1 MLKGKTKIDLTD
13 IHTGEIETIEEENM
27 VTNALQYIF
36 NPLGYVKDA
45 SVMFGSN
52 FVNFYSTLTG
62 GLLLLDTS
70 ITEDAAQIAL
80 PNNVGQTGCA
90 VFNQQNTSDKTLRG
104 NYNATETEIDVVNRK
119 IKYVYDFDTAEGN
132 GTIACVCLT
141 HAYGGYGNR
150 GVPDSEPVKGAY
162 PFFVS
167 VGSGLLRLTGSN
179 SGIGAYDRSM
189 GYTTY
194 GSGYKWLIK
203 LDASTD
209 SVYYFTITS
218 TTSIRISRYR
228 ANMNTVSLFD
238 NPSTTRLLQ
247 ESEDVTF
254 STAINQQYFSYNYDE
269 ETDKLYIMSASSYS
283 VSNNGSYV
291 ITEIDLANDNAVK
304 QYSMTNKTGTSIRLA
319 YEKEDAY
326 CYRGYIYFQNY
337 NLSTH
342 YIFRQEIGN
351 SANVEQISTTDALRQ
366 AYPMLGRDGKI
377 YFENPSGYSGTYCLY
392 IIDVDSFTLTYP
404 ETYELMDQN
413 HRTYAPVKGMPM
425 LYYCSSG
432 TSNGTFAVRTDY
444 LATINNLSTPVL
456 KTADKTMKVTYTLQE
471 Q

>member
-1 MLKGKTKIDLTD
+1 MLKGKTKIELTD
-13 IHTGEIETIEEENM
+13 VHTGEVEVIEEENM
-27 VTNALQYIF
+27 VTNALQYVF
-36 NPLGYVKDA
+36 NPMGYVKGADY
-45 SVMFGSN
+45 MFGST
-52 FVNFYSTLTG
+52 FVNFYATLTG
-62 GLLLLDTS
+62 GLLLLDS
-70 ITEDAAQIAL
+70 SVTEDAENINL
-80 PNNVGQTGCA
+80 PQNVGQTGCA

-141 HAYGGYGNR
+141 HAYGGYSNR
-150 GVPDSEPVKGAY
+150 GVPDSEPVKGLY
-162 PFFVS
+162 PFYAN

-179 SGIGAYDRSM
+179 SGISGQDRSA

-194 GSGYKWLIK
+194 GTSYKWIIK
-203 LDASTD
+203 IDAAND

-218 TTSIRISRYR
+218 TTSIKIVRYR
-228 ANMNTVSLFD
+228 ANINTVSLFD
-238 NPSTTRLLQ
+238 NPSTTRLL
-247 ESEDVTF
+247 EEETDVTF
-254 STAINQQYFSYNYDE
+254 STAISQQYFAYNYDE
-269 ETDKLYIMSASSYS
+269 ETDKLYIMSASNYS

-319 YEKEDAY
+319 YDKGDSY

-342 YIFRQEIGN
+342 YIYRQEIGN
-351 SANVEQISTTDALRQ
+351 SANVAQITTTDALRQ
-366 AYPMLGRDGKI
+366 AYPMMARNGKV

-392 IIDVDSFTLTYP
+392 IVDVDTFTLTYP
-404 ETYELMDQN
+404 ESYTLYDSANHTYVPVVGFPLM
-413 HRTYAPVKGMPM
+413 
-425 LYYCSSG
+425 YYLSNG